1 MICFKLNIKN
11 LALNSSQPTTIKKSS
26 KKPKKILTLR
36 KKEMYI
42 CTLKTRPVFEKK
54 FL

>member
-26 KKPKKILTLR
+26 KKPKKNFDI
-36 KKEMYI
+36 KKKRDVY
-42 CTLKTRPVFEKK
+42 LHAQNKTCFVKK